1 MRFEVLTTSDCRWS
15 IRNIVALTEKGAD
28 YVLVDVTGEGG
39 KGKTPW
45 YLALT
50 PFGKTPAL
58 RHGDNVI
65 VESLLMNE
73 YIDETA
79 GGRALMPAE
88 PAARAWARI
97 WMGHCDNTLMP
108 KLIKLAKAE
117 PQDRKA
123 RADEMSADFAI
134 AERAIFAHSPP
145 GGLWHGER
153 LGLVD
158 LCYWTLFNALD
169 RTVVRLELDDLVL
182 EFPTI
187 ATWRAK
193 LNKSEVFTQAG
204 GLLDRLEPGGELPG
218 LRRST

>member
-15 IRNIVALTEKGAD
+15 IRNVVALTEKGAD
-28 YVLVDVTGEGG
+28 YVLVDVTGDGG
-39 KGKTPW
+39 KAPW

-73 YIDETA
+73 YIDEAAA
-79 GGRALMPAE
+79 GPALMPAN

-97 WMGHCDNTLMP
+97 WMAYCDNTLMA
-108 KLIKLAKAE
+108 KLIRLAKAQ
-117 PQDRKA
+117 PQDREPCLTELRVELA
-123 RADEMSADFAI
+123 RADGAV
-134 AERAIFAHSPP
+134 FAHARP

-158 LCYWTLFNALD
+158 LCYWTFFNALD
-169 RTVVRLELDDLVL
+169 RTIVHLDLEDVVAT
-182 EFPTI
+182 FPAI
-187 ATWRAK
+187 ASWREK
-193 LNKSEVFTQAG
+193 LGEHEVFALAG
-204 GLLDRLEPGGELPG
+204 QLLDRLEPGGELPG
-218 LRRST
+218 LPRDA

>member
-1 MRFEVLTTSDCRWS
+1 MRFEVLTTNDCRWS

-39 KGKTPW
+39 KGKAPW

-97 WMGHCDNTLMP
+97 WMSHCDNALMA
-108 KLIKLAKAE
+108 KLIKLAKAQ
-117 PQDRKA
+117 PPDRESCVA
-123 RADEMSADFAI
+123 ELSADLARVD
-134 AERAIFAHSPP
+134 RAIFAHSPP

-158 LCYWTLFNALD
+158 LCYWTFFSALD
-169 RTVVRLELDDLVL
+169 RTVVRLDLEDFVST
-182 EFPTI
+182 FKTV
-187 ATWRAK
+187 ASWRAK
-193 LNKSEVFTQAG
+193 LGECEVFALAG

-218 LRRST
+218 MRRSA